1 MSLDIIIDISSFNLC
16 NTYICVF
23 PFFFYRHHTMGN
35 TERGHFHE
43 TLEAYTAENK
53 YMSDIVKYF
62 VRPSSLRPD
71 VIQFIK
77 RYHTDCPVCNA
88 LYLQINRNMSM
99 SQSTQDIRKIS
110 TTHHENNS

>member
-1 MSLDIIIDISSFNLC
+1 
-16 NTYICVF
+16 
-23 PFFFYRHHTMGN
+23 MGN

>member
-1 MSLDIIIDISSFNLC
+1 
-16 NTYICVF
+16 
-23 PFFFYRHHTMGN
+23 MGN

-77 RYHTDCPVCNA
+77 RYHTDCPVCNT
-88 LYLQINRNMSM
+88 LYLQVNNRNMSM
-99 SQSTQDIRKIS
+99 SQSTQDIRRIS